1 MLVNAAGDV
10 EILKDSFTMGFDVVV
25 NVDTA
30 VTSMLDLE
38 IVVALVDGIV
48 LEEVVVFV
56 ELLGDDKEEVVG
68 IDPTEVL

>member
-10 EILKDSFTMGFDVVV
+10 EILKDSFAMGFDVVV